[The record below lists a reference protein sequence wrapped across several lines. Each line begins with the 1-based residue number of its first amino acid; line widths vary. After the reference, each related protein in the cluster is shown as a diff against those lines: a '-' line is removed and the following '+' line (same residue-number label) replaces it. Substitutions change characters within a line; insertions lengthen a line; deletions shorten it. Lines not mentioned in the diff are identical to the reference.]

1 MAESPKSQ
9 QKPTASVVGPIE
21 DRHFPSLF
29 QSADQTSL
37 SAQRL
42 YLRLQKSHLGFL
54 IVGSLVAAFAA
65 IVPTVA
71 VTWFYTSLAI
81 TLVIGVILTWVTH
94 SRRDDKVWFDCRAIA
109 ESTKTATWRYMM
121 KAAPLEGDDSAKN
134 QFVAE
139 LREIREARPSSP
151 RDLAKS
157 LDGTAQSIS
166 DFMNDVRTKPFEE
179 RKAFYLESRLRDQKG
194 WYAKKANLN
203 SCGESHWFWIT
214 TGLQCFAAVLAIVEA
229 ASGGFQIAV
238 VPILMTCAA
247 AAVAWNQMKRHSELA
262 QTYSLAAQELGEQEA
277 IALDIT
283 DESQFFAIVEQV
295 EETISREHTMWCARR
310 DTVIRTSKKGK

>member
-1 MAESPKSQ
+1 MAETPKSQ
-9 QKPTASVVGPIE
+9 QEPTAAGVGPIE
-21 DRHFPSLF
+21 DQHFPNLF
-29 QSADQTSL
+29 QSADQASL

-65 IVPTVA
+65 MNPAVA
-71 VTWFYTSLAI
+71 VTWFYTALAI
-81 TLVIGVILTWVTH
+81 LLVIGVILTWVTH

-109 ESTKTATWRYMM
+109 ESAKTATWRYMM
-121 KAAPLEGDDSAKN
+121 KAAAFEDDGTAKN
-134 QFVAE
+134 QFVSK

-157 LDGTAQSIS
+157 LDANAQSIS
-166 DFMNDVRTKPFEE
+166 DFMNDVRTKSLEE
-179 RKAFYLESRLRDQKG
+179 RKVFYLESRLRDQKG
-194 WYAKKANLN
+194 WYSKKANSN
-203 SCGESHWFWIT
+203 SSNESRWFWLT
-214 TGLQCFAAVLAIVEA
+214 TGLQILAAILAIVEA

-247 AAVAWNQMKRHSELA
+247 AAVAWSQMKRNSELA

-283 DESQFFAIVEQV
+283 EEPQFLALVEQI
-295 EETISREHTMWCARR
+295 EGTISREHTMWCARR
-310 DTVIRTSKKGK
+310 DTVIGPSNKGN